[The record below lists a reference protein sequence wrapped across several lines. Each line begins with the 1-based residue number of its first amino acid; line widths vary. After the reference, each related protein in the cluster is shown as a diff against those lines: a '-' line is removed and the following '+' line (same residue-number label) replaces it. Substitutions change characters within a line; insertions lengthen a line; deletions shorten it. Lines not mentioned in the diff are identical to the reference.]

1 MASTTQKKT
10 TTQKSG
16 ASKSSASKSG
26 ANRSKKP
33 AQPQKRPI
41 RREVGGVVLLVLALF
56 AAVSYFG
63 VSAIF
68 IDSFAALLKGLFGYG
83 YWLAAP
89 AMLLASLILLFHHGR
104 PVQLRVTCALLLPML
119 LGSLTHMVLCKE
131 KFESGFGIL
140 KNLWKSG
147 LSISSG
153 GAISGAL
160 AVGSA
165 AVLSLIHI

>member
-10 TTQKSG
+10 STAK
-16 ASKSSASKSG
+16 KSSGTKSASSRSG
-26 ANRSKKP
+26 EKK
-33 AQPQKRPI
+33 APQKRPV

-68 IDSFAALLKGLFGYG
+68 IDWFAALLKGLFGYG

-104 PVQLRVTCALLLPML
+104 PVQLRTTCALLLPVLFGLDGVLYSMPVSDAL
-119 LGSLTHMVLCKE
+119 TFVISVVAIVSTYRSLSTQE
-131 KFESGFGIL
+131 
-140 KNLWKSG
+140 
-147 LSISSG
+147 G
-153 GAISGAL
+153 GPH
-160 AVGSA
+160 V
-165 AVLSLIHI
+165 